1 MSDIE
6 DPSKNAE
13 KAAMQIVVEL
23 IRAERVSMHHNNVDG
38 LLSIYDQAVEH
49 FKNINN
55 GKSDS

>member
-6 DPSKNAE
+6 DPSNNAE

-38 LLSIYDQAVEH
+38 LLSIYDQALEH
-49 FKNINN
+49 FKNTNN